1 MTKVEGICP
10 WSCKKNHALG
20 YFHGAFSFVGVSQ
33 LFAPVRFPE
42 LIPRWTCDRIKAELD
57 SRIGINPRTAAEPLA
72 ASSFAD
78 GKGKVT
84 CLQFLGLEHDH
95 DADTGGRFYRASRAG
110 LFQHRKH
117 NHIPAPEMSFT
128 QPNLPNL
135 IREIETLIEKTLDD

>member
-1 MTKVEGICP
+1 VDIR
-10 WSCKKNHALG
+10 HRLAQ
-20 YFHGAFSFVGVSQ
+20 Y
-33 LFAPVRFPE
+33 PVRAGTPG
-42 LIPRWTCDRIKAELD
+42 LPGT
-57 SRIGINPRTAAEPLA
+57 
-72 ASSFAD
+72 
-78 GKGKVT
+78 
-84 CLQFLGLEHDH
+84 LQFLGLEHDH